1 MKRIDRKRW
10 ETLLKVQEIA
20 QGPTKDLEI
29 AAAQLADAVKRSK
42 PSKAIDWDLAFAGKT
57 ALHTLFSHVDGLA
70 YAMRSIA
77 VEMAEELGV
86 QIPDQER
93 LDLQARR
100 AVKDGRTDQ
109 APLSPVESLKTA
121 FQYFPALFGVE
132 PKLDLSAEHGKAFL
146 SLADIRDEIAHPK
159 TLEHLSGKDLQS
171 FWIPG
176 YSWYLSQITD
186 LLSLCAR
193 QIPDVA
199 LPNQKHEL
207 PDYEHPERAES
218 SSNEPASLRTLEQ
231 VKQAFDVLMA
241 DTSSRA
247 MGHST
252 SMAEKDGLLGLHGQF
267 GIRNLLRTLFAE
279 VEGMIAI
286 TSVFVSA
293 SAERSESAM
302 PDLDAG
308 NLEGR
313 GDLDQKLVEVVNFWL
328 RELGYQE
335 QKKIGGKRWERFRQA
350 VKYRDRLTYPKSPKD
365 LRVSLDEMDVILR
378 AQDWVRDTSDL
389 LYVDPEKW
397 VTRSPA
403 DASTGRNSESDG
415 SAQAHEPPATLKE
428 KV

>member
-20 QGPTKDLEI
+20 QIPTKDLEI
-29 AAAQLADAVKRSK
+29 AAEQLADAVKRSK
-42 PSKAIDWDLAFAGKT
+42 PSKAIDWDLAFVGKT

-86 QIPDQER
+86 QIPDRER

-100 AVKDGRTDQ
+100 AAKDGRTDQ

-121 FQYFPALFGVE
+121 FQYFPALFGIEVQ
-132 PKLDLSAEHGKAFL
+132 LDLSAEHGKAFL

-159 TLEHLSGKDLQS
+159 TLEHLAGKDTNS

-193 QIPDVA
+193 QIPDMA
-199 LPNQKHEL
+199 FANQKHEL
-207 PDYEHPERAES
+207 PDYQHPERAES
-218 SSNEPASLRTLEQ
+218 SSNESASLQTREQ

-241 DTSSRA
+241 DTSTRA

-279 VEGMIAI
+279 VEGLIAI
-286 TSVFVSA
+286 TSLFVSA
-293 SAERSESAM
+293 SAERSEFAM
-302 PDLDAG
+302 S
-308 NLEGR
+308 EK

-335 QKKIGGKRWERFRQA
+335 QKRIGGKRWERFRQA

-378 AQDWVRDTSDL
+378 AQDWVRDISDL
-389 LYVDPEKW
+389 LYADAEKW
-397 VTRSPA
+397 VNRAST
-403 DASTGRNSESDG
+403 DASTGRNSDSDG
-415 SAQAHEPPATLKE
+415 SAQPHEPPATLKE